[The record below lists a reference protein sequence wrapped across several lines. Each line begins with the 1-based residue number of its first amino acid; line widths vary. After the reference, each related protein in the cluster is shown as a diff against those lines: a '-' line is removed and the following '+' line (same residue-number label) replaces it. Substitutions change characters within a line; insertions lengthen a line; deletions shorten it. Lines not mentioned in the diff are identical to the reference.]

1 MCGRFHRPADAGV
14 SVRGHPKPASEG
26 RLKIGPLIAAAREP
40 TASAVKSTRVTMDRQ
55 IGQRI
60 REDVLHE
67 QRAGYDDEIVSTL
80 SKQLTAEY
88 GRGFTRANPF
98 RIIRFAEVFPDEEIV
113 YALRRQLRWTHF
125 KELISLDDSLKRE
138 LYAALC
144 RVERWSTRKLRHK
157 IWQLV

>member
-1 MCGRFHRPADAGV
+1 MYG
-14 SVRGHPKPASEG
+14 
-26 RLKIGPLIAAAREP
+26 
-40 TASAVKSTRVTMDRQ
+40 Q

-60 REDVLHE
+60 REDVLNE

-98 RIIRFAEVFPDEEIV
+98 HRIRFAEVFPDEEIV
-113 YALRRQLRWTHF
+113 YALRRQLSWTHF
-125 KELISLDDSLKRE
+125 KGLIYLDESLKLE

-144 RVERWSTRKLRHK
+144 RAEHWSTRTLRHK
-157 IWQLV
+157 IGPMV